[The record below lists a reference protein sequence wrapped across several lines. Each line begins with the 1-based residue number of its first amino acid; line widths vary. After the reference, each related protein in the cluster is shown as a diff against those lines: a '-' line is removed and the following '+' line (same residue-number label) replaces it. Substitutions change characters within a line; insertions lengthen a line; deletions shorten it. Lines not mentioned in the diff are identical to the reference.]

1 MRIVMRSFAYSERVQ
16 VTSALLTT
24 VSLPGRCFSA
34 ALLTAGSLLVVVDFR
49 RDDEVERLMYLFR
62 HIDFPHLVIIKHYWL
77 LAIGCSLLAARYWLL
92 TIECSVDTDP
102 WDQHQRG
109 LTIRSLCVHDSLT
122 QLQELGDLMRKMY
135 YRRIKAGSYVY
146 KMDDFA
152 DAVYIVLGG

>member
-1 MRIVMRSFAYSERVQ
+1 MV
-16 VTSALLTT
+16 L
-24 VSLPGRCFSA
+24 
-34 ALLTAGSLLVVVDFR
+34 
-49 RDDEVERLMYLFR
+49 
-62 HIDFPHLVIIKHYWL
+62 
-77 LAIGCSLLAARYWLL
+77 LL